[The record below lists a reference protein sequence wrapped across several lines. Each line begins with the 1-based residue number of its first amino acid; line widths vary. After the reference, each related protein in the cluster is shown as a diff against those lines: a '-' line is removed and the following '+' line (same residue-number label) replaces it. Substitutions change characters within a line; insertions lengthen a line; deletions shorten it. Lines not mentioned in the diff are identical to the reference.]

1 MEYVIAGVTL
11 SALPLVGIAVGACF
25 ALIAQVHHGPRRH

>member
-25 ALIAQVHHGPRRH
+25 ALIMQIHHGSHRH